1 MIKQKLN
8 RFTPYTF
15 MAPAIIIIILALLY
29 PLGYMVYGSF
39 RAWDPSQ
46 NISESEFVGLKNYIT
61 LFYDPAFRESL
72 VVTLTFAVCV
82 VFSELVIG
90 FYLGSL

>member
-1 MIKQKLN
+1 
-8 RFTPYTF
+8 
-15 MAPAIIIIILALLY
+15 MAPAIIIITLALLY

-72 VVTLTFAVCV
+72 VVTLTFAICV

-90 FYLGSL
+90 VGLALMLD